1 MDSQTIK
8 AVRQSFEAMLLD
20 ADTFTDLFYSRLFAL
35 EPPLRDLFVHDLLE
49 QKAKL
54 LAMLKVI
61 VQGLDRPDMLLPA
74 VRDLGARHAGYG
86 VRTHHY
92 DLVEAALL
100 WSLEVTLA
108 EQFTPAAS
116 QAWQETYAWLAQAMQ
131 GEAGAG
137 AVGAGAGLARD

>member
-1 MDSQTIK
+1 LDAQTIK
-8 AVRQSFEAMLLD
+8 AVQQSFEAMLLD

-35 EPPLRDLFVHDLLE
+35 EPSLRDLFLHDLLE

-74 VRDLGARHAGYG
+74 VRELGARHAGYG

-108 EQFTPAAS
+108 EQFTPAAN
-116 QAWQETYAWLAQAMQ
+116 QAWQQTYTWLAQTMQ
-131 GEAGAG
+131 SQAVAGAE
-137 AVGAGAGLARD
+137 LARTTDSHL

>member
-8 AVRQSFEAMLLD
+8 EVQQSFEAMLLD

-35 EPPLRDLFVHDLLE
+35 EPSLRDLFVHDLLE

-86 VRTHHY
+86 VRLHHY
-92 DLVEAALL
+92 NVVEAALL

-108 EQFTPAAS
+108 EQFTPAS
-116 QAWQETYAWLAQAMQ
+116 RQAWQETYAWLALAMQ

-137 AVGAGAGLARD
+137 GVGARVGRART